1 MEFASSSSLGFKKM
15 QVVFV
20 TEVFVELGFVA
31 FEDGRLVV
39 KKCDGKELSNS
50 KIYSAVEALKD

>member
-1 MEFASSSSLGFKKM
+1 M
-15 QVVFV
+15 

-31 FEDGRLVV
+31 FEDGRLIV

-50 KIYSAVEALKD
+50 KIYSAVKALKD